1 MSCLEKGIQT
11 TTLTAVEMLSLEV
24 SCNVAVDCHQMNE
37 VKQQQTW
44 HEPKGM
50 CPLFSPQDVI
60 PVQTQCHQ

>member
-60 PVQTQCHQ
+60 PVQIQCHQ